1 MNETI
6 NVNDEMMKIIM
17 SKWVSKSVHAAAS
30 LGIADLLLDGEKNIE
45 SLSEITGSD
54 PDMLYRLLRALAG
67 VGIFT
72 EVKEKIFANTPMS
85 ETLTE
90 NRLKYVSMM
99 FESDCHCKTW
109 DNLLFSVKKGRSSF
123 EEVFGENAFLW
134 LSKHPDQAEYFY
146 RANGAKSFIVNGT
159 IAKGFDF
166 SRFRKIID
174 VGGGHGEL
182 MTAITEICPGISGVV
197 ADLPEVV
204 KRGRERM
211 KKSDNK
217 RIVFESCDFFK
228 AIPEGCDLYIM
239 SNILHDFDNKRAK
252 VILDNLSCIMS
263 NDNHLLVVEA
273 IIPEGNGFSVA
284 KFLDLEVFLMG
295 EGRERTLVE
304 FDQLFSASGF
314 KIINITE
321 TESGVSLI
329 EVKRINRCLKN

>member
-30 LGIADLLLDGEKNIE
+30 LGIADILLGGEKTIE
-45 SLSEITGSD
+45 SLSEITGTD

-67 VGIFT
+67 VKIFT
-72 EVKEKIFANTPMS
+72 EVKNKTFANTSMS

-99 FESDCHCKTW
+99 FESDWHCKAW
-109 DNLLFSVKKGRSSF
+109 DNLLFSVKKGASSF
-123 EEVFGENAFLW
+123 EEVYGENAFSW
-134 LSKHPDQAEYFY
+134 FSKHPDEAEYFY

-159 IAKGFDF
+159 IARGFDF
-166 SRFRKIID
+166 SSFRKITD

-182 MTAITEICPGISGVV
+182 MTAITEIYPEISAVV

-211 KKSDNK
+211 KETGSS

-239 SNILHDFDNKRAK
+239 SNILHDFDDERAK
-252 VILDNLSCIMS
+252 VILDNLSCIM
-263 NDNHLLVVEA
+263 DRENHLLVAEA

-295 EGRERTLVE
+295 EGRERTLDE

-329 EVKRINRCLKN
+329 DVKK